1 MSTNVKQ
8 LTIHNTASV
17 FRNINN
23 VIIVPSKNK
32 NLCQQS
38 SKDYFFFLMERHHYQ
53 YSNQRSN
60 FQLLLW
66 IFDLTNTV

>member
-8 LTIHNTASV
+8 LTIHNTASI

-38 SKDYFFFLMERHHYQ
+38 SKDCCFFFNGKTSLPIFQPEKQLPTFVM
-53 YSNQRSN
+53 N
-60 FQLLLW
+60 F
-66 IFDLTNTV
+66 